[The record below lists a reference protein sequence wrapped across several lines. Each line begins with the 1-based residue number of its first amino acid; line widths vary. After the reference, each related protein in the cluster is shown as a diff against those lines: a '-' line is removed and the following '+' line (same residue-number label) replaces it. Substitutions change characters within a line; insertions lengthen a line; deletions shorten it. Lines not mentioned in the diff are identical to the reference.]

1 MAIAPSSLCRAKQRS
16 WFKPAMPHRRSRSA
30 RSAGRS
36 VRSPRR
42 TASHGACRGRTR
54 QRRHAPTAPRGPACA
69 NRTPTRTTRTS
80 LHRTAT
86 LISISHEGRR
96 GRLPADASSCLSLL
110 SRELISRRSGI
121 SGYENPKHTALL
133 PAPRPSAAV
142 GAHLLHIWLPL
153 GVVVKP
159 WHLVVALAAQLH
171 VLLAAAHELDRV

>member
-1 MAIAPSSLCRAKQRS
+1 MAIAPSPRCRAKQRS

-42 TASHGACRGRTR
+42 TASRARRGRTR
-54 QRRHAPTAPRGPACA
+54 RRRHAPTAPRGPACA

-86 LISISHEGRR
+86 LIFISHEGRR
-96 GRLPADASSCLSLL
+96 GRLPADARSCLSLL

-121 SGYENPKHTALL
+121 SCYEPKAHSVAACAAALGCSGRS
-133 PAPRPSAAV
+133 PAPY
-142 GAHLLHIWLPL
+142 
-153 GVVVKP
+153 
-159 WHLVVALAAQLH
+159 LAAIGGRGKAMASRRCPCG
-171 VLLAAAHELDRV
+171 AASRSSCRCP